1 MKILKNFLS
10 LGAVQVSSYLV
21 TLITMPYLI
30 KTLGL
35 EGFGLIVL
43 SQTLVGYFIIFIDYG
58 FSLTG
63 TKYISE
69 NRTNEQ
75 KINGIVSE
83 ILLIKIFCF
92 AVGLVIYTF
101 IIFAF
106 PTFRENKLLFIITYF
121 MSLGNV
127 FFPVYY
133 FQGLEKMHVTA
144 LFNIIPK
151 LLALVFI
158 FIFVKTSDDL
168 LTVALITTVGFT
180 CSGVLSLLYSIFLG
194 VRLHKTT
201 VSCLIHRTNEAK
213 EVFLGMLSSNISTNS
228 IVLILGLLTTPVT
241 VGAYSAVEKFI
252 KPVGFFSNTLMQ
264 VIYPHMVKLKSMNLD
279 FRIFSLKV
287 SIIYILLLSFGL
299 LIYKFILIHFLGYL
313 IDNTRESESILNILI
328 FLPLIPAILNSY
340 FIPILLVEG
349 ENNLYAKS
357 LSASCIVSLIF
368 IPIFIT
374 LLGVYGAAL
383 AALIIELLKVVFIV
397 FYNQNRKYK
406 C

>member
-1 MKILKNFLS
+1 
-10 LGAVQVSSYLV
+10 
-21 TLITMPYLI
+21 MPYLI

-75 KINGIVSE
+75 KINSIVSE

-92 AVGLVIYTF
+92 AVGLIIYTF
-101 IIFAF
+101 VIFAF

-158 FIFVKTSDDL
+158 FIFVKNPDDL

-194 VRLHKTT
+194 VRLQKTT

-228 IVLILGLLTTPVT
+228 IVLILGVLTTPVT

-279 FRIFSLKV
+279 FRRFSLKV

-299 LIYKFILIHFLGYL
+299 LIYKFILIHFLSYL
-313 IDNTRESESILNILI
+313 IDNTRESELILDILI

-349 ENNLYAKS
+349 KNNLYAKS
-357 LSASCIVSLIF
+357 LSVSCIVSLIF

-374 LLGVYGAAL
+374 LFGVYGAAL
-383 AALIIELLKVVFIV
+383 AALTIELLKVVFIV

-406 C
+406 F